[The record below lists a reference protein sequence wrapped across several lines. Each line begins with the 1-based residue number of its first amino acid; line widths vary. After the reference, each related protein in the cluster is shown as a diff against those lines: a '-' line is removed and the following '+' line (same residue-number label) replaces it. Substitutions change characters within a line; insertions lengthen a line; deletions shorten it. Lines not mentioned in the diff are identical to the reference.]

1 MFSGTT
7 ACIVYIEN
15 HTLYCANLGDS
26 RAVIFSR
33 EGVKDQEWSFTELS
47 TDHKADD
54 KREAVRIQMNG
65 GRIFPYKDE
74 DG

>member
-15 HTLYCANLGDS
+15 HILYCANLGDS

-33 EGVKDQEWSFTELS
+33 EGVTDQ
-47 TDHKADD
+47 
-54 KREAVRIQMNG
+54 
-65 GRIFPYKDE
+65 
-74 DG
+74 